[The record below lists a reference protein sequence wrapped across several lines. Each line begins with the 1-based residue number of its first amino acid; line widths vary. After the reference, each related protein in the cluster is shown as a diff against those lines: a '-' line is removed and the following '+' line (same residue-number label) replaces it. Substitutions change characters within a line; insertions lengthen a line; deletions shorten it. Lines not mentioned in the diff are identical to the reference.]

1 MSKSAYIA
9 AAHAAMKI
17 LTQIVILI
25 FIILAIIRFVFIDY
39 ENRKQSCEDFNNS
52 NRWRKRGI
60 AVVPMAWPL
69 IYYGIMPAFVAIYH
83 HDGSV
88 VVSHGGIE
96 CGQGINTKVAQ
107 VTAHALGVPL
117 ENVSIRPMDNVVS
130 ANAVMT
136 ASSCTSEMVC
146 YVCKLLSFHYN
157 SSNDKHLNIGGAE
170 SVRNSSGPNETS

>member
-1 MSKSAYIA
+1 MC
-9 AAHAAMKI
+9 
-17 LTQIVILI
+17 
-25 FIILAIIRFVFIDY
+25 D
-39 ENRKQSCEDFNNS
+39 DFNKN

-60 AVVPMAWPL
+60 AIVPMAWPL
-69 IYYGIMPAFVAIYH
+69 IYYGVMPAFVAIYH
-83 HDGSV
+83 QDGSV

-136 ASSCTSEMVC
+136 ASSCTSEMAC
-146 YVCKLLSFHYN
+146 YVGKLLSCNYN
-157 SSNDKHLNIGGAE
+157 LSNSKYFNRRCRKLA
-170 SVRNSSGPNETS
+170 RN